1 MRTKLFIGLMCSSMS
16 LMSGPLF
23 AQQWTLKS
31 SIEQAYAESP
41 EIKMVLLDLDS
52 RKQEVQ
58 SAGLWP
64 NPSVEVRVDNKLGTD
79 DGSGGYDLTD
89 ITFSQPIPV
98 ARLQHQRALAKSMA
112 KIAEFD
118 ISHEQLMLEHKI
130 AKAFHDLQFAHAE
143 YELAKTRLTVADNI
157 YNKSQKNRQG
167 VIVRYLT
174 PLEKMR
180 LDIVREEARQAE
192 TSAEGAYN
200 EALMRFARLL
210 NIDVAAVTDM
220 DSLTHVKVEW
230 TLEELLQQQSQH
242 IRLVTQ
248 QEKLVAARDE
258 IELVKS
264 SLLDDPEI
272 SISRS
277 RDSFTQGRED
287 VYALMFNMQIPL
299 WSRDSKELSRA
310 KYNAGQQNIQLQ
322 KDKRELEIQLK
333 QSYTHLNH
341 LIEQAQHHKNK
352 VLLPSSK
359 MLELTSRGFIS
370 GELNMLTLLDA
381 HNTYFSAQ
389 LRYNELLVQ
398 AWHELADMRLA
409 AGIVLVSAENITTQQ
424 NLKGG
429 N

>member
-1 MRTKLFIGLMCSSMS
+1 MNIKLLIGLISISIS
-16 LMSGPLF
+16 LMSVQSF
-23 AQQWTLKS
+23 AQQWSLTS
-31 SIEQAYAESP
+31 SIEKAYAESP
-41 EIKMVLLDLDS
+41 EIKMVLLDLES
-52 RKQEVQ
+52 RKQEMQ
-58 SAGLWP
+58 AAGLWP
-64 NPSVEVRVDNKLGTD
+64 NPSVEIRVDNKLGKD

-89 ITFSQPIPV
+89 ITFSQPIPI
-98 ARLQHQRALAKSMA
+98 ARLQHQHALAKSMA
-112 KIAEFD
+112 KIAEYD

-143 YELAKTRLTVADNI
+143 YELARTRLTVADTI
-157 YNKSQKNRQG
+157 FNKSQKNKQG
-167 VIVRYLT
+167 IIVRYLT

-192 TSAEGAYN
+192 TSAEGAYA
-200 EALMRFARLL
+200 EALTRFAQLL
-210 NIDVAAVTDM
+210 NIDAGSVTDM

-230 TLEELLQQQSQH
+230 SLEELLQQQSQH

-272 SISRS
+272 SLSRS

-287 VYALMFNMQIPL
+287 VYAVMFNIQIPL
-299 WSRDSKELSRA
+299 WSSDSKELSRA

-381 HNTYFSAQ
+381 HNTYFTAQ
-389 LRYNELLVQ
+389 LRYYELLVQ

-409 AGIVLVSAENITTQQ
+409 AGIVLVSADNIATQQ
-424 NLKGG
+424 TLKGG

>member
-1 MRTKLFIGLMCSSMS
+1 MRTKLIIHLMCSSM
-16 LMSGPLF
+16 LLGSGQSF
-23 AQQWTLKS
+23 AQQWTLES
-31 SIEQAYAESP
+31 SIEQAYLESP
-41 EIKMVLLDLDS
+41 EIKMTLLDLDS
-52 RKQEVQ
+52 RKYEMQ
-58 SAGLWP
+58 SAGAWP

-98 ARLQHQRALAKSMA
+98 SRLNHQRALAKSMV
-112 KIAEFD
+112 KVAELD
-118 ISHEQLMLEHKI
+118 VSHEQLLLENKI

-143 YELAKTRLTVADNI
+143 YELARTRLTVADNI
-157 YNKSQKNRQG
+157 YSKSQKNKQG
-167 VIVRYLT
+167 IIVRYLT

-200 EALMRFARLL
+200 EALNHFARLL
-210 NIDVAAVTDM
+210 NVDVSAVTDM
-220 DSLTHVKVEW
+220 DSLAQMKEVW
-230 TLEELLQQQSQH
+230 PLSDLLQRQSNHVLLMSQQQ
-242 IRLVTQ
+242 
-248 QEKLVAARDE
+248 KLVAAREE
-258 IELVKS
+258 IDLVKS
-264 SLLDDPEI
+264 SLLNDPEI

-287 VYALMFNMQIPL
+287 VYALMFNVQIPL
-299 WSRDSKELSRA
+299 WNSDSKELSRA

-322 KDKRELEIQLK
+322 KDKRELEMRLK

-341 LIEQAQHHKNK
+341 LIEQAQHHKDK

-359 MLELTSRGFIS
+359 MLELTSRGFLS

-389 LRYNELLVQ
+389 LRYYELLVQ
-398 AWHELADMRLA
+398 SWLELADLRLA
-409 AGIVLVSAENITTQQ
+409 AGITLVSLENMATQQ
-424 NLKGG
+424 LMKGG
-429 N
+429 S